1 MSGRREV
8 DGYLDGMTMAEL
20 HQRFAGPLLV
30 FANRSVG
37 DAELAREIVNDTL
50 LRAWRHAHRF
60 DPEKGELATW
70 LFAIARNLAID
81 AGRRRLA
88 RPAVVRDIDDV
99 EVAEDAAVDR
109 ILEAWE
115 IADALR
121 SLQPAHQAVIIEVH
135 YRGASIAE
143 TADRLGIPEGTVKSR
158 LYYGLRGLRLALEE
172 RGVMG

>member
-1 MSGRREV
+1 MGRTGA
-8 DGYLDGMTMAEL
+8 DGLLDGMTMAEL

-60 DPEKGELATW
+60 DPERGELATW
-70 LFAIARNLAID
+70 LFTIARNLSID

-88 RPAVVRDIDDV
+88 RPTITRDV
-99 EVAEDAAVDR
+99 EDLEVVEDSDVDR

-121 SLQPAHQAVIIEVH
+121 SLQPAHRAVIIEVH

-143 TADRLGIPEGTVKSR
+143 AAERLGIPQGTVKSR